1 MLSHCSGQLTG
12 NGGVFRLP
20 AGEQY
25 RDAETLQASERVS
38 AFAKR
43 VQPALDIEAELNMLG
58 ERERH
63 SYRPK
68 RKLPPVFFSS
78 HLPTYGRKMAA
89 DLFYYEQSKKIVPPQ
104 ENKDR
109 IEKEWVGKSE
119 KQNNEPEMRK
129 QNIQNKTNAVGQKLQ
144 GRTISTRQLI
154 ANSGNLWQHLSRSRN
169 NAENYEIAK
178 YEEPLLEYQLRLPS
192 YQRLHFIEIR

>member
-1 MLSHCSGQLTG
+1 M
-12 NGGVFRLP
+12 P
-20 AGEQY
+20 AGKQY
-25 RDAETLQASERVS
+25 RDAETHRASERVS

-89 DLFYYEQSKKIVPPQ
+89 DLFYYAQSKEIVPPQ

-109 IEKEWVGKSE
+109 IMKDWIGKSKKE
-119 KQNNEPEMRK
+119 QCCPEMRK
-129 QNIQNKTNAVGQKLQ
+129 QNIHHKTNTARQQFEDG
-144 GRTISTRQLI
+144 TISTRQLI
-154 ANSGNLWQHLSRSRN
+154 AKSGNLWQHLSRTRN
-169 NAENYEIAK
+169 RD
-178 YEEPLLEYQLRLPS
+178 EEPLPEYQLRLPL
-192 YQRLHFIEIR
+192 YQRMRFIKMR